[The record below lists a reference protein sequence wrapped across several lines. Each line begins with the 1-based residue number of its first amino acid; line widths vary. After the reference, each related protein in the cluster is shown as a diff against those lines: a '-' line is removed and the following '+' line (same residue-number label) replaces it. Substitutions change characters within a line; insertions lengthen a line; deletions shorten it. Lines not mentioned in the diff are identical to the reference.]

1 MEKKNQLLR
10 WTGKDSHFPYLCGNT
25 SLGIQHIFNK
35 KYFDLC
41 KEQSLGSDPYNR
53 AVHLYRLAGL
63 TWQVWVPLACGRMSS
78 ILDLPSQTGRVCAC
92 ERVSV
97 AKSGPTLCH
106 PLVCSPP
113 GSSVRGIFQ
122 ARIVEWGCCFLRKEI
137 FRTQGSNLWLL
148 YLLHWQA
155 VSLLYPPSPTH
166 LVYRSLK
173 HIPVK
178 IDFIF

>member
-1 MEKKNQLLR
+1 M
-10 WTGKDSHFPYLCGNT
+10 
-25 SLGIQHIFNK
+25 GIQHIFNK

-113 GSSVRGIFQ
+113 GSSCPWDSPGKNAEVGCHALLQGIFP
-122 ARIVEWGCCFLRKEI
+122 
-137 FRTQGSNLWLL
+137 TQGSSLHLCRLL
-148 YLLHWQA
+148 Q
-155 VSLLYPPSPTH
+155 VLYPLAPPGRPA
-166 LVYRSLK
+166 LF
-173 HIPVK
+173 
-178 IDFIF
+178 IDKKRKQKLLLSSK